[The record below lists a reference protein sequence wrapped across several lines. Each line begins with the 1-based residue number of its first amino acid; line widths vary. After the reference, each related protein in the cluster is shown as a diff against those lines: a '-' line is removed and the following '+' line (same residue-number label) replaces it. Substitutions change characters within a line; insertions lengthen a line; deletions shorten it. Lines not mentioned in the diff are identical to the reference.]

1 MRVGPSSEFSRP
13 VSLEPWPRDGIAFD
27 VAASGA
33 ERAAVARRLDVI
45 EVAQLR
51 GEGRIARE
59 AGTGILHLLG
69 RLRAEVV
76 QLCVVTLE
84 PLPVTVDQ
92 PLDRRFLTLG
102 GPGPTGKA
110 AEVEVDPLVEEPEPV
125 AGGRLDLGELLVEE
139 LALALDPY
147 PRAAQPEIDLP
158 GEVAAFVTVELAAS
172 ED

>member
-1 MRVGPSSEFSRP
+1 MSPSSEFSRL
-13 VSLEPWPRDGIAFD
+13 VSLEPWPREGIAFD
-27 VAASGA
+27 VAATGA

-51 GEGRIARE
+51 GEGQIARE

-69 RLRAEVV
+69 RLRARLE
-76 QLCVVTLE
+76 QRCVVTLD
-84 PLPVTVDQ
+84 PVPVEIDQ
-92 PLDRRFLTLG
+92 PFERRFSLPAG
-102 GPGPTGKA
+102 A
-110 AEVEVDPLVEEPEPV
+110 ASRREVEVDPLDDEPEPL
-125 AGGRLDLGELLVEE
+125 AGPRLDLGEILVEE

-147 PRAAQPEIDLP
+147 PRAAQPELDLP